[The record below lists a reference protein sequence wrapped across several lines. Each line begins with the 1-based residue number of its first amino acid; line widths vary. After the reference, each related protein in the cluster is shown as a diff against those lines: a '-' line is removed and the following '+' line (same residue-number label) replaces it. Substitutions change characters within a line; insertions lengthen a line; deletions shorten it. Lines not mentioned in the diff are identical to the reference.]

1 MTDHSSADSFPPGIP
16 HTTEILQYMKSKMRE
31 KIIVIDISLLMDL
44 PVELPSD
51 VDHFY
56 CWHLADLFFSACVNY
71 CGGAS
76 AVYLLTGGYSSTRIG
91 TYLELWNRHLPK
103 HVIILNES
111 KYNPHIKLKSM
122 WEMLA
127 KDLGPEYGE
136 HPMCGLNKIEYFAA
150 SHARVRAALRE
161 GVEHSYH
168 CSAIG
173 TGTMTEFVK
182 EVLLKFL
189 DVWQIH
195 CLEGCKVRALHTWV
209 PSTRLSVVDRTG
221 MEVVFLRVEVN
232 DSYQC
237 DILLREFVSKYY
249 ITQPL
254 IIAGQIRLD
263 TKYLFSRALL

>member
-1 MTDHSSADSFPPGIP
+1 MAAIP
-16 HTTEILQYMKSKMRE
+16 QSMKSRIRE

-44 PVELPSD
+44 NLPEELQSD
-51 VDHFY
+51 IDHFY
-56 CWHLADLFFSACVNY
+56 CWHLTYLFFSTCT
-71 CGGAS
+71 S
-76 AVYLLTGGYSSTRIG
+76 AIYLLTGGYSSTKIG

-111 KYNPHIKLKSM
+111 KYNPLIKLKSM

-127 KDLGPEYGE
+127 RDLGPEYGE

-150 SHARVRAALRE
+150 SSERARAALRE

-168 CSAIG
+168 CSG
-173 TGTMTEFVK
+173 SKTETEFVQ

-195 CLEGCKVRALHTWV
+195 CLEGCTVRALHTWV
-209 PSTRLSVVDRTG
+209 LSPRFSVVDRYG
-221 MEVVFLRVEVN
+221 MEVIFLRVEVN

-237 DILLREFVSKYY
+237 NILLRDFVSKYY

-254 IIAGQIRLD
+254 VIAGQIRLD